1 MRFTNVLNHTFTW
14 EPQEVSAFPTSRRCA
29 NEMLGVPTLV
39 LLTGP
44 FGAGKTFFAR
54 GLIDAMPKA
63 SWQIGSNGNC
73 AWLSQEQLV
82 ILGQWKGFVNQKRL
96 LPCRDGGFCSNT
108 FEGSGQLLKSED
120 VAEGIRSG
128 CADSLHQLRAN
139 GTRLVISADGLAL
152 LGTPSG
158 RIASSFLAQAE
169 QAGFRVLLLEMA
181 IDAATLHAH
190 RVHRD
195 GERAAAYMESMERTA
210 GATPFIAR
218 VLESMRA
225 DRHWRLCTDPEIR
238 QLLAVRLPQYSHIW
252 RGTERR

>member
-73 AWLSQEQLV
+73 AWLSRDDLV
-82 ILGQWKGFVNQKRL
+82 ILGQWKGFVVQKRL

-108 FEGSGQLLKSED
+108 FEQREGSGQLLKSED
-120 VAEGIRSG
+120 AADGVRSS
-128 CADSLHQLRAN
+128 CANSLPQLRAN
-139 GTRLVISADGLAL
+139 GTRLVLSADGLAL

-158 RIASSFLAQAE
+158 QIAASFLTQAE

-190 RVHRD
+190 RVRRD

-238 QLLAVRLPQYSHIW
+238 QLLAVW
-252 RGTERR
+252 RDIGRR